1 MTVSIVLTTF
11 NRPNQ
16 LNNTL
21 TSIVRQQY
29 PALEIIVVDDG
40 FDVQT
45 PQLCARFPVQYI
57 KLNRPQS
64 WKNSSLPNN
73 IGIRRATG
81 NIIIVQNAECMHI
94 DSCAVER
101 LAALVTDNNAVF
113 AHVQAI
119 NSRGTPIQW
128 YCGPEKP
135 VAFFFCGAMKR
146 DRFLRMRGFDEDF
159 TGPGF
164 DDDDFQAR
172 LMHDS
177 VEFVFSDILVHHQWH
192 LPSPVEYLSMQ
203 AVFEKKLADMQAG
216 RIGTARNLN
225 REWGLCK

>member
-1 MTVSIVLTTF
+1 
-11 NRPNQ
+11 
-16 LNNTL
+16 
-21 TSIVRQQY
+21 
-29 PALEIIVVDDG
+29 
-40 FDVQT
+40 
-45 PQLCARFPVQYI
+45 
-57 KLNRPQS
+57 
-64 WKNSSLPNN
+64 
-73 IGIRRATG
+73 
-81 NIIIVQNAECMHI
+81 
-94 DSCAVER
+94 
-101 LAALVTDNNAVF
+101 
-113 AHVQAI
+113 
-119 NSRGTPIQW
+119 
-128 YCGPEKP
+128 
-135 VAFFFCGAMKR
+135 MKR